1 MTEHGGGA
9 AAGDAAG
16 FGVENLPF
24 GVARLPD
31 GVVTCVSAFGEH
43 VIDLSSLAHAGALA
57 VAGLPGR
64 VFEQPTL
71 NPFLA
76 CGRHAWEGGRRRLAD
91 LIEDDDPR
99 LSSALVPRTDVELGL
114 PVAVGDFVD
123 FYASLHHATNMGR
136 LFRPGADPLP
146 PTWRRQPLGY
156 HGRAGSVVVSGTPV
170 VRPHGQMASNAQEP
184 RLQPTAAL
192 DFEAEVG
199 FVIGTGSYPSHPI
212 AAAEFRHHVAGLL
225 LVNDW
230 SARDVQAFESQP
242 LGPFLG
248 KSFATSVSPWLVTL
262 DALEPYRVP
271 PSPQDPAPA
280 PYLAGGHFSA
290 YDLRLE
296 VALQTA
302 SMRAAGLA
310 AATITCA
317 SFADLYWTM
326 PQLLAH
332 ATVNGA
338 PTRTGDLF
346 ASGTLSGPVPGSEGS
361 LIELTWAGTRPLS
374 LPDGATRTY
383 LETGD
388 TVILRGWAG
397 GDGRPLVSLGEVRG
411 TVLPARRLEV

>member
-1 MTEHGGGA
+1 MIEHRSEAKA
-9 AAGDAAG
+9 ATG
-16 FGVENLPF
+16 FGIDNLPY
-24 GVARLPD
+24 GVARMPD
-31 GVVTCVSAFGEH
+31 GAVTCVSALGDD
-43 VIDLSSLAHAGALA
+43 VIDLSSLAGAGALA
-57 VAGLPGR
+57 VADVPPH
-64 VFEQPTL
+64 VFEQPAL
-71 NPFLA
+71 NRFLA
-76 CGRHAWEGGRRRLAD
+76 CGRPVWEGVRRRLAD
-91 LIEDDDPR
+91 LIGAGDPR
-99 LSSALVPRTDVELGL
+99 LSAALVPRSDVELRL

-146 PTWRRQPLGY
+146 PAWRRQPLGY

-170 VRPHGQMASNAQEP
+170 LRPHGQVASDGREP
-184 RLQPTAAL
+184 RLQPTRAL

-199 FVIGTGSYPSHPI
+199 FVIGAGSSPGHPI
-212 AAAEFRHHVAGLL
+212 PATEFRDHVAGVL

-248 KSFATSVSPWLVTL
+248 KSFATSVSPWLVSL
-262 DALEPYRVP
+262 DALEPYRIP
-271 PSPQDPAPA
+271 PPQQDPAPA
-280 PYLAGGHFSA
+280 PYLAAGHCSA

-302 SMRAAGLA
+302 SMRAAGLPA
-310 AATITCA
+310 APISSA
-317 SFADLYWTM
+317 SFADLYWTI

-346 ASGTLSGPVPGSEGS
+346 ASGTVSGPVAGSEGS
-361 LIELTWAGTRPLS
+361 LMELTWAGTRPLS
-374 LPDGATRTY
+374 LPDGSTRTY
-383 LETGD
+383 LEAGD

-397 GDGRPLVSLGEVRG
+397 GDDRPLLSLGEVRG
-411 TVLPARRLEV
+411 TILPARRLEV